1 MITIDVND
9 GDTMIK
15 KLFIYLISTFNVVL
29 IASDKEIEKKL
40 DTHIVFQETSVKYH
54 YNPYNKL
61 DGWEGSLKGF
71 TP

>member
-29 IASDKEIEKKL
+29 IASDKEIRKK
-40 DTHIVFQETSVKYH
+40 TRYTYSISR
-54 YNPYNKL
+54 N
-61 DGWEGSLKGF
+61 
-71 TP
+71 